1 VDYRSGAL
9 CIDGVPLAQLAEG
22 RETPFFLISE
32 RRLRGDY
39 ARLAQ
44 AFAAAGVAAELR
56 YCAKTNSEAAVLATL
71 AGCGAGLLACH
82 PAEVE
87 LARVC
92 GFPASRI
99 AYQKPVLTPCEL
111 DAVLAQG
118 VGLVHVQLPG
128 DLELIAAAAA
138 RAGREVRL
146 SLRLA
151 APPALSPLRALSRRV
166 GLSEHEALAV
176 ATAVR
181 GSRWLRVVGVNVY
194 LGTQQRSASG
204 LARAA
209 RGAFGLVR
217 RLAGCGVEIE
227 EMNLGG
233 GIPSPTLSRLTL
245 ARVVPRLLDRRL
257 PAAPELSEAHE
268 LSELSEPRMDPF
280 AFRLGQT
287 FAALAWPLSTMPR
300 LVVEP
305 GRSLAGA
312 AGLLVTRVRAVRG
325 RWLFLDA
332 SRDFLPES
340 PWLLSRPVLPATEPR
355 SPARRFV
362 HLSGCGLSTLDV
374 IDLHRRLPPVAPG
387 ELLVLGDAGAY
398 SISRAARYTG
408 LTPAVYLL
416 GVDGS
421 VRLAR
426 RAETLADWTG
436 PMTGP
441 MTAAAAAA
449 PPLAPALP
457 AVPGAAAAPTAAA
470 AAEMAWR

>member
-1 VDYRSGAL
+1 MAASLLNYRSGAL
-9 CIDGVPLAQLAEG
+9 CIDGVPLAKLAEG

-32 RRLRGDY
+32 RRLRSDY

-87 LARVC
+87 LARAC
-92 GFPASRI
+92 GFPAARI
-99 AYQKPVLTPCEL
+99 AYQKPVLTPREL

-166 GLSEHEALAV
+166 GLSEQEALAV
-176 ATAVR
+176 AATVR

-194 LGTQQRSASG
+194 LGTQQRTASG

-209 RGAFGLVR
+209 KGAFGLLR
-217 RLAGCGVEIE
+217 RLAACGVEVE

-245 ARVVPRLLDRRL
+245 ARLVPRLLDRR
-257 PAAPELSEAHE
+257 PGRPPVAAGRGARGRQEPEAE
-268 LSELSEPRMDPF
+268 LDPF
-280 AFRLGQT
+280 ALCLART
-287 FAALAWPLSTMPR
+287 FAALSKPLPTMPR

-305 GRSLAGA
+305 GRSLTGA

-340 PWLLSRPVLPATEPR
+340 PWLLSRAVLPATEPR
-355 SPARRFV
+355 SAARRFV

-408 LTPAVYLL
+408 LAPAVYLL
-416 GVDGS
+416 GADGS

-436 PMTGP
+436 PMT
-441 MTAAAAAA
+441 
-449 PPLAPALP
+449 ALP
-457 AVPGAAAAPTAAA
+457 AIPGAAAAPAAGS
-470 AAEMAWR
+470 AAEIAWR